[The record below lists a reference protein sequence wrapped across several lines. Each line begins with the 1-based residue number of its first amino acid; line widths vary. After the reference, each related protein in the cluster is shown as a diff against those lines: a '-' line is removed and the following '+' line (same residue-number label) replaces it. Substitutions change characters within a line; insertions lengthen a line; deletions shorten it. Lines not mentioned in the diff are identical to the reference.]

1 MFILLHNANKN
12 DNREICVNVNKI
24 TSIEKYTH
32 GGTVISFDY
41 NNYFIASESY
51 DRVLHLLQTVLQQ
64 GAFKG
69 V

>member
-1 MFILLHNANKN
+1 MFILLHNAERE

-32 GGTVISFDY
+32 GGTVIVFDY
-41 NNYFIASESY
+41 NNYFVASESY

-64 GAFKG
+64 GTFKG